1 MAKVTCIH
9 PLGIEGGETYQSG
22 IEYEIDAEILKEY
35 ARAFSDPKTT
45 TKKDASRAK
54 ENK

>member
-9 PLGIEGGETYQSG
+9 PLGIEGGETFHSG
-22 IEYEIDAEILKEY
+22 IQYEIDAEILKEY
-35 ARAFSDPKTT
+35 GWAFSEPQAT
-45 TKKDASRAK
+45 TKKDASKAK